1 VSPLGRSWAPR
12 GCTPV
17 VRTSLNHRQRINAI
31 GALVLSPRDR
41 RIRLHTRLHDCNLSS
56 MQIIEFL
63 CSLLQ
68 KESGEIVLVWD
79 NAPIH
84 SRKKIALFLAEHPR
98 LHVYEFPAYAPE
110 LNPVEYVWTE
120 IHRALTNTGSQSLA
134 ELRLSLNRALRRIR
148 CLSRLMRAC
157 IKASGLRF

>member
-1 VSPLGRSWAPR
+1 
-12 GCTPV
+12 
-17 VRTSLNHRQRINAI
+17 
-31 GALVLSPRDR
+31 
-41 RIRLHTRLHDCNLSS
+41 

-63 CSLLQ
+63 CCLLQ

-84 SRKKIALFLAEHPR
+84 GRKKIALFLAEHPR
-98 LHVYEFPAYAPE
+98 LHVYEFPPYAPE

-120 IHRALTNTGSQSLA
+120 VHSALTNTGPQSIA

-148 CLSRLMRAC
+148 RLSRLMRAC
-157 IKASGLRF
+157 IKGSGLRF